1 MLDSVPIAM
10 PPSVIGL
17 LCLEVALEFTRVLC
31 CLRRFLCA
39 FFNTEEAWLSL
50 ETRLNMMKLD
60 TMMYI
65 YIYICVCNICD
76 HTSALLL

>member
-17 LCLEVALEFTRVLC
+17 LCLEVALGFTRVLC

-65 YIYICVCNICD
+65 YIYTHIYIYYIYYV
-76 HTSALLL
+76 